1 VSASTLVLAAVLV
14 AMLFSS
20 APPDD
25 TVGRVLSALAGAGG
39 IGAALLWAVR
49 FPTTKQS
56 IAYAFTCSASI
67 ALAALAQSDPVTA
80 MSACSAFATISG
92 YVALFHTAA
101 LMTANL
107 VVVVASSAIPA
118 VAFAATSGVVRAVC
132 AFTVVLVVNMA
143 VPFGIQIIV
152 QTLGWPKL

>member
-1 VSASTLVLAAVLV
+1 
-14 AMLFSS
+14 M
-20 APPDD
+20 
-25 TVGRVLSALAGAGG
+25 
-39 IGAALLWAVR
+39 
-49 FPTTKQS
+49 
-56 IAYAFTCSASI
+56 
-67 ALAALAQSDPVTA
+67 TA
-80 MSACSAFATISG
+80 ISACSAFATISG

-143 VPFGIQIIV
+143 VPFRHSDHRADPGLAKTVTCCSKGRTCYRSWYSNIS
-152 QTLGWPKL
+152 L